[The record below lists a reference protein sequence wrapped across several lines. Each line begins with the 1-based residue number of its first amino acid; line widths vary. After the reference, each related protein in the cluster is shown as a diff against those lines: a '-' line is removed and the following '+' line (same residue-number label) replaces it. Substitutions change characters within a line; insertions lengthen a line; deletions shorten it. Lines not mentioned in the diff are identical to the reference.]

1 MSSKRFTAGILFL
14 VVLVTPLVAAKDTDG
29 QVLMKAGATAWE
41 KMRSALPD
49 KAKLAGPLAALRT
62 GDALPPDERVR
73 VRIQTDTVLTGV
85 EIQVVPG
92 ETGQIT
98 LRGIV
103 PSQSHRMRAFDIA
116 KSTTGITQV
125 TDEMAVPEGK

>member
-29 QVLMKAGATAWE
+29 PILVKTGQTAWE
-41 KMRSALPD
+41 KLRSALPE
-49 KAKLAGPLAALRT
+49 KARLAGPLAALRT

-73 VRIQTDTVLTGV
+73 VRLQTDTVLTGV
-85 EIQVVPG
+85 DIQVVPG
-92 ETGQIT
+92 DAGQIT

-116 KSTTGITQV
+116 KSTTGIAGV